1 MMMAAVLALQVVSSA
16 AADPAR
22 AACTAADDVAL
33 ARAAELIER
42 GDDPLIHEPA
52 LQPAAGS
59 TDGCAAIALARLAL
73 LSWAEARALAV
84 VGGDPAQLGPMRAR
98 LDEFGRFAPGPLA
111 LDAEYARVAVQ
122 AAVAAAQDERGELE
136 LLLTHARDLSER
148 LIQRGRPARWPRPF
162 NLLAG
167 ELWLE
172 VDRFEDA
179 RQAFERAVR
188 TGSPPALAQVG
199 LAESLIGL
207 GQRDDACRLIR
218 QVRDATGE
226 VDARARRVAASCP

>member
-1 MMMAAVLALQVVSSA
+1 MMMAAVLALQVASSA
-16 AADPAR
+16 TDPGR
-22 AACTAADDVAL
+22 AACSAADDVAL

-42 GDDPLIHEPA
+42 GDDPLAHEPA
-52 LQPAAGS
+52 LAAAGS

-73 LSWAEARALAV
+73 RSWNEARALARI
-84 VGGDPAQLGPMRAR
+84 GGDPAQLGPVRTR
-98 LDEFGRFAPGPLA
+98 LDELARFASGPLA
-111 LDAEYARVAVQ
+111 LEAEYARVAVQ
-122 AAVAAAQDERGELE
+122 AAVAAAQDERAELE

-148 LIQRGRPARWPRPF
+148 LGQRERPARWPRPF

-172 VDRFEDA
+172 VDRYEDA

-188 TGSPPALAQVG
+188 AGSPRALAQVG
-199 LAESLIGL
+199 LAESLLGL

-218 QVRDATGE
+218 QVRDAAGD